1 MFAIPDDTAANSSAP
16 PWSSGRF
23 ARAEAGQILDE
34 CRRRLSPFEVP
45 ARLVVV
51 ASLPHTAK
59 GALDRRAVQEQ
70 FAG

>member
-1 MFAIPDDTAANSSAP
+1 MFAIPDDTYGELVGAAVVL
-16 PWSSGRF
+16 GRF
-23 ARAEAGQILDE
+23 ARAEAEPILDE